1 MKKDLGTICA
11 TLKSWSEKK
20 VWLKILS
27 ILLVGETVAFNACTK
42 SKVEEP
48 IVPKENTVTDI
59 CGRTYPVVKIGE
71 QYWMAENLAC
81 IEYDTQSEPYNAG
94 LRKLSTSEDE
104 TIEPYYTN
112 GMDQSKWKDPEYAI
126 NLTDKQIQ
134 KLGFLYNWA
143 AAMGYKSAREAQSQT
158 ENHIGTRQGI
168 CPNGWHLPNMEEW
181 NLLIK
186 AISKKYDSGS
196 IDNAGTHMKTT
207 SYWFDGFPEYEA
219 GDNVSGFSALPAG
232 DSVGKLV
239 YAIGTDAFFWSS
251 DADGSDKA
259 CNRYLSCDGS
269 GLFSYNFEKSYAM
282 SVRCVRN

>member
-134 KLGFLYNWA
+134 KLGFLYNWQPQWDTSLQEKPNPKQKITSGRA
-143 AAMGYKSAREAQSQT
+143 KVYVLT
-158 ENHIGTRQGI
+158 DGI
-168 CPNGWHLPNMEEW
+168 CQIWKNG
-181 NLLIK
+181 
-186 AISKKYDSGS
+186 
-196 IDNAGTHMKTT
+196 T
-207 SYWFDGFPEYEA
+207 
-219 GDNVSGFSALPAG
+219 
-232 DSVGKLV
+232 
-239 YAIGTDAFFWSS
+239 
-251 DADGSDKA
+251 
-259 CNRYLSCDGS
+259 C
-269 GLFSYNFEKSYAM
+269 
-282 SVRCVRN
+282 